1 MRSILT
7 FIALTVAAPALAEPL
22 PLSAISTYL
31 NALETAQGK
40 FTQINPDGTIA
51 TGSIAIHRP
60 GRVRFDYDPPDP
72 ALVMAGGGTVAIFDR
87 KSNEPPQQFPLKRT
101 PLSVILEREVDLST
115 ANMVTDHREDG
126 PSTVLRAQD
135 PENPEIGYIELY
147 FTAEPTE
154 LRKWVISDESGS
166 QTTIILAGMERD
178 IRLNASL
185 FSVQDEIRKQANNR

>member
-31 NALETAQGK
+31 NGLETAQGK

-51 TGSIAIHRP
+51 TGSIAIQRP

>member
-1 MRSILT
+1 MRTILT
-7 FIALTVAAPALAEPL
+7 FIALAVAAPALAEPL

-31 NALETAQGK
+31 NGLETAQGK

-101 PLSVILEREVDLST
+101 PLSVILEREVDLT
-115 ANMVTDHREDG
+115 AANMVTDHREDG

-135 PENPEIGYIELY
+135 PENPDIGYIELF